1 MQEDKCICGTTLTEV
16 EKEHLRELYKFLPP
30 LGYDCLY
37 LNFTDMAKRWGKEY
51 DRNRIDVYIEN
62 AVSDLV
68 SAGKMDD
75 EIVNIDKQMEQDR
88 QYENLVIQRRKAEQ
102 EIENLNRNRDAC
114 RDELNKAKLLVN
126 KLQKEIT
133 KLSSSVE
140 TNKIIDRKI
149 EIMEEVKK
157 YFQDILQEKSEVY
170 SKKLETT
177 IQDLLDKMMEAKRNV
192 TVGTDFSL
200 KVADSFDDESKSE
213 GQFATVSFAYI
224 GGIFKLLSEET
235 ILKNKEYP
243 LVLDAPFSKL
253 GEGPRQK
260 VIDTIPNY
268 APQIILLSKDNL
280 QDSFAPEQIG
290 KVYTIES
297 NSEQNIA
304 EIKEGFL
311 WK

>member
-1 MQEDKCICGTTLTEV
+1 M
-16 EKEHLRELYKFLPP
+16 
-30 LGYDCLY
+30 
-37 LNFTDMAKRWGKEY
+37 
-51 DRNRIDVYIEN
+51 
-62 AVSDLV
+62 
-68 SAGKMDD
+68 
-75 EIVNIDKQMEQDR
+75 
-88 QYENLVIQRRKAEQ
+88 
-102 EIENLNRNRDAC
+102 
-114 RDELNKAKLLVN
+114 VN

-157 YFQDILQEKSEVY
+157 YFQDIFQEKSEVY

-177 IQDLLDKMMEAKRNV
+177 IQGLLDKMMEAKRNV